1 MPSTN
6 GSTGLAA
13 PVNQS
18 ERIIILDSIRGLA
31 VPGVLLMNIP
41 AFGLPHSAIFDYSI
55 NKQSDLNYFLWYVL
69 GPGVFEGSQGA
80 ILEETTS

>member
-6 GSTGLAA
+6 GSTGVAA

-18 ERIIILDSIRGLA
+18 ERIIILDSIRSLAGL
-31 VPGVLLMNIP
+31 GIQLMNIP

-55 NKQSDLNYFLWYVL
+55 NKQSDLKCPPKWNWHR
-69 GPGVFEGSQGA
+69 E
-80 ILEETTS
+80 ILKVVI